1 MSNAPQE
8 TPLKSLERAIEIV
21 GGQSALARAC
31 GLKQG
36 HVWAWLN
43 KASRCPAEHVL
54 GVEKATLGKISRH
67 QLRPDLYP
75 QTPAERR
82 TKEESEKMS
91 KSNNKNPTPNLK
103 KKSAG
108 KNDRGKIAI
117 YGAGAIGG
125 FLGVQ
130 LSLAGYDVSL
140 IARGAHL
147 KAMKKNGL
155 KLLIDGE
162 ERIAKDC
169 FCTDDPAEAG
179 PQDYVIV
186 GLKSHQAYDAAGR
199 FKPMLGPDTAVV
211 TAMNGVPWWYF
222 HKLKG
227 PYENYHLDS
236 VDPGSWQWKTLGPE
250 RAIGCVVYPATEIIE
265 PGVIKHVYG
274 NKFTLGEPSGET
286 TGRIQILSDAMN
298 ASGLKA
304 PIRDNIRDDIWIK
317 LWGNLCFNPISALT
331 GATLDVVAT
340 EPATRILA
348 RSMMM
353 EAQAVGEALGVHF
366 RVDVHRRI
374 NGAADVGP
382 HKTSML
388 QDLENGK
395 PMEIDA
401 LVTSVQEMGR
411 LVGVETPY
419 IDAVLGLIQQRGKSL
434 GLYPTFTAMDLA
446 FDTGADEDTPV
457 LVD

>member
-1 MSNAPQE
+1 MGSPPENTE
-8 TPLKSLERAIEIV
+8 RRFLEQAVEIA

-31 GLKQG
+31 GVTQG

-43 KASRCPAEHVL
+43 KSGRCPAKYVFP
-54 GVEKATLGKISRH
+54 VEAATNTKITRH

-75 QTPAERR
+75 ENEPRTPEPM
-82 TKEESEKMS
+82 TKSD
-91 KSNNKNPTPNLK
+91 
-103 KKSAG
+103 KKSKPKKDAL
-108 KNDRGKIAI
+108 KIAI

-125 FLGVQ
+125 YLGVQ
-130 LSLAGYDVSL
+130 LSLAGHDVSL
-140 IARGAHL
+140 IARGPHL

-162 ERIAKDC
+162 ERVAHDC

-186 GLKSHQAYDAAGR
+186 ALKSHQAYDAAAR
-199 FKPMLGPDTAVV
+199 FKPLLGPDTAVV

-222 HKLKG
+222 YKLEGKF
-227 PYENYHLDS
+227 ENHRLQS
-236 VDPGSWQWKTLGPE
+236 VDPGGFQWKTIGPE
-250 RAIGCVVYPATEIIE
+250 RAIGTVVYPATEIIE

-274 NKFTLGEPSGET
+274 NKFTLGEPDGIT
-286 TGRIQILSDAMN
+286 TDRVQVLSDAMN
-298 ASGLKA
+298 DSGLKA
-304 PIRDNIRDDIWIK
+304 PVRDNIRDDIWIK

-340 EPATRILA
+340 DTATRILS
-348 RSMMM
+348 RCMML
-353 EAQAVGEALGVHF
+353 EAQDVGEALGVHF

-388 QDLENGK
+388 QDLESLK

-411 LVGVETPY
+411 LVDIETPY
-419 IDAVLGLIQQRGKSL
+419 IDSVLGLIQQRGRVL
-434 GLYPTFTAMDLA
+434 GLYPTFSGADLA
-446 FDTGADEDTPV
+446 SDATIEEDARE

>member
-1 MSNAPQE
+1 MSYKNDDRQRQ
-8 TPLKSLERAIEIV
+8 SLERAIEIV
-21 GGQSALARAC
+21 GSQSALARIC
-31 GLKQG
+31 DVKQG

-43 KASRCPAEHVL
+43 KTGRCPAKHVL
-54 GVEKATLGKISRH
+54 AVEEATAGEITRH
-67 QLRPDLYP
+67 QLRPDIYP
-75 QTPAERR
+75 DTDSPVANRNIDKDTAAMNKPR
-82 TKEESEKMS
+82 KKS
-91 KSNNKNPTPNLK
+91 KSK
-103 KKSAG
+103 KGAL
-108 KNDRGKIAI
+108 KIAI

-125 FLGVQ
+125 YLGVQ
-130 LSLAGYDVSL
+130 LSLAGHDVTL
-140 IARGAHL
+140 IARGEHL

-162 ERIAKDC
+162 ERVAKDC

-186 GLKSHQAYDAAGR
+186 ALKSHQAYDAAGR
-199 FKPMLGPDTAVV
+199 FGPLLGPDTAVV

-222 HKLKG
+222 YKLKG
-227 PYENYHLDS
+227 RFENHRLES
-236 VDPGSWQWKTLGPE
+236 VDPGGWQWKTIGPE
-250 RAIGCVVYPATEIIE
+250 RAICCVVYPATQIIE

-274 NKFTLGEPSGET
+274 NKFTLGELDGT
-286 TGRIQILSDAMN
+286 TTERIQKLSDAMN
-298 ASGLKA
+298 DAGLKA

-340 EPATRILA
+340 APPTRILS
-348 RSMMM
+348 RCMMI
-353 EAQAVGEALGVHF
+353 EAQEIGEALGVHF

-374 NGAADVGP
+374 NGAAEVGP

-388 QDLENGK
+388 QDLENRK

-401 LVTSVQEMGR
+401 LITAVQEMGR
-411 LVGVETPY
+411 LVDIETPY
-419 IDAVLGLIQQRGKSL
+419 IDSVLGLIQQRGRVL
-434 GLYPTFTAMDLA
+434 GLYPTFS
-446 FDTGADEDTPV
+446 GADLSSDSSTEEDARE